1 MQDVVEFEKA
11 DDINQLFSAGLTPA
25 LGLEKNMYYYNSPK
39 IKKVKKKIKM
49 GLDKIRK
56 GYILYEGKEKNM
68 YKAYKFRLYPTT
80 EQQVLIIKTFG
91 SVRFIYNKILAERK
105 AVYEQ
110 FKNNKEELKK
120 HKYLTPAQYRAEFE
134 WLKEV
139 DSHALAFAVMN
150 LQTAYSN
157 FFRHLKDKKIGFP
170 KFKSK
175 HKDKDSY
182 TTDYVRVENNK
193 IRLGKIG
200 WIKMIQHRELPANAI
215 IKSCTVSKSRSGKFF
230 ASVLVK
236 LDQTIEPKEINL
248 DNVLGLDMDMKNLY
262 TDSQGVRAGY
272 PRFYRKM
279 QEKLAREDRKLS
291 KCKKGSNNYKKQQQ
305 KLAKLHEKVANQRF
319 DFLHKLSRSL
329 TNKYD
334 AIVIEDLDMQAMS
347 QTLKLGKSVAD
358 NGWGM
363 FTTFLDYKL
372 KDAGKKLIKI
382 DKWFPSSKRCNK
394 CGAINKDLKLSDR
407 KWVCP
412 SCGSVID
419 RDYNAAKNIRDE
431 GIRLLTAGVA
441 GVACGYFE

>member
-1 MQDVVEFEKA
+1 M
-11 DDINQLFSAGLTPA
+11 
-25 LGLEKNMYYYNSPK
+25 
-39 IKKVKKKIKM
+39 
-49 GLDKIRK
+49 RK

-80 EQQVLIIKTFG
+80 EQQVLIVKTFG
-91 SVRFIYNKILAERK
+91 SVRFIYNKMLAERK

-120 HKYLTPAQYRAEFE
+120 HRYLIPSQYRAEFE
-134 WLKEV
+134 WLKEA
-139 DSHALAFAVMN
+139 DSHALAFAWMN
-150 LQTAYSN
+150 LQSAYAN
-157 FFRHLKDKKIGFP
+157 FFKHLKNKKIGFP

-175 HKDKDSY
+175 HKDRDSY
-182 TTDYVRVENNK
+182 TTANVNGLIRIENNRIK
-193 IRLGKIG
+193 LPKLG
-200 WIKMIQHRELPANAI
+200 WVKMVQHRELPANAI
-215 IKSCTVSKSRSGKFF
+215 IKSCTVSKSPSGKFF
-230 ASVLVK
+230 VSIKVE

-279 QEKLAREDRKLS
+279 QEKIAREQRKLS
-291 KCKKGSNNYKKQQQ
+291 KCKKGSNNSKKQLQ
-305 KLAKLHEKVANQRF
+305 KVAKLHEKVANQRR

-334 AIVIEDLDMQAMS
+334 AIVIEDLDMKAMS
-347 QTLKLGKSVAD
+347 QTLKLGKSVFD

-363 FTTFLDYKL
+363 FTRFLDYKL
-372 KDAGKKLIKI
+372 NNAGKKLIKI

-407 KWVCP
+407 KWICP

-431 GIRLLTAGVA
+431 GIRLLTAGAA
-441 GVACGYFE
+441 GIACGYFGNKPIEQEAFTIVGNAAHIYI